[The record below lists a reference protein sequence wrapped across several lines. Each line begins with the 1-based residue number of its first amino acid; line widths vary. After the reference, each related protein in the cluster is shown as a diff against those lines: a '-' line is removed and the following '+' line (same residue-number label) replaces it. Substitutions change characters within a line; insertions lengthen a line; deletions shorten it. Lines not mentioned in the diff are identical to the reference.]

1 MHCVVQLRYTTVQY
15 AVSYTDTCTGRAPLQ
30 KARRVGLQQGVAT
43 PCLEIVKFYRHRHRE
58 TFCVYYGYFSEELKE
73 RNEGRLKHN
82 IAVFLGKAVVAIG
95 GKNVR
100 A

>member
-1 MHCVVQLRYTTVQY
+1 MYGASSVAESKTSRLAAT
-15 AVSYTDTCTGRAPLQ
+15 
-30 KARRVGLQQGVAT
+30 VAT
-43 PCLEIVKFYRHRHRE
+43 PRLEIVKFYRHRHRE